1 MAVHLTCQRVGI
13 DLPKLS
19 FGNLMMRENV
29 EQFVK
34 LFAICSV
41 FAFGLTACGQNPLA
55 PAAFVV
61 EGSWQLDS
69 GTVRDEPVPL
79 VTGHRITLTI
89 EGDSATGG
97 AACNR
102 YGGTIRIDGDSLSLG
117 GITATEMGCQ
127 PAVMSSEEAY
137 LAALRLV
144 DTLRRDGAVLVLSG
158 GETVLRF
165 SRLPPVP
172 MAELLGAAWLL
183 ESMIDGET
191 TAPTEGEEATL
202 ELRADRTLSG
212 LTGCRQLTGTY
223 VVEGDEILAT
233 ELAAEGRCP
242 KDLADQDA
250 HVVTV
255 LGDGFTVAI
264 EGDHL
269 TLMSMG
275 NLGLVYR
282 ST

>member
-1 MAVHLTCQRVGI
+1 VGI
-13 DLPKLS
+13 DLPDHS
-19 FGNLMMRENV
+19 FGNLTIRENV

-41 FAFGLTACGQNPLA
+41 FAFGLAACGQDPPA
-55 PAAFVV
+55 PSEVAA

-69 GTVRDEPVPL
+69 GTLRDEPVPL

-89 EGDSATGG
+89 EGDSATGR

-117 GITATEMGCQ
+117 ETGATGMLCQ
-127 PAVMSSEEAY
+127 PAVMSSEQAY
-137 LAALRLV
+137 FSALRLV
-144 DTLRRDGAVLVLSG
+144 ETVKRDGAELVLSG
-158 GETVLRF
+158 GETALRF
-165 SRLPPVP
+165 SLLSPVP
-172 MAELLGAAWLL
+172 EAELLGAAWLL
-183 ESMIDGET
+183 ESMIDGDT
-191 TAPTEGEEATL
+191 SAPAEGEQATL

-212 LTGCRQLTGTY
+212 STGCRQLTGTY

-242 KDLADQDA
+242 TDLAEQDA
-250 HVVTV
+250 HIVAV

-269 TLMSMG
+269 TLMSLG

-282 ST
+282 SS